1 MARRPESGKTKDI
14 NKTKLDDA
22 ARAGWLYYVAG
33 NTQDE
38 IASKLGVSRQTAQR
52 LVSLAVSE
60 KLVKVRLDHPIA
72 QCMDYAAR
80 LQAAYGL
87 DEVEVVPSDPGH
99 PDTTLGIAEAVA
111 ARIEKILSAS
121 DPVTMGIGTGRT
133 LKAAVEQLSFI
144 DCPHHFIVSLAG
156 NIAPDGSAA
165 FYNVVFNLANK
176 VSAPSFPMPLPVIAA
191 SAGERALLHEQAGI
205 GRTLALAQKVQI
217 AIVGVGDLGPSA
229 PLYEDGF
236 VTLDELKALQNVGAV
251 GEILGWTFDAEGR
264 VIEGM
269 INERVASARLP
280 DRDNALVIA
289 AAKGG
294 NKVEAI
300 RAALRRRLVNG
311 LITDE
316 DTARALL
323 G

>member
-1 MARRPESGKTKDI
+1 MARRPDSGKTKDV

-38 IASKLGVSRQTAQR
+38 IAAKLGVSRQTAQR

-80 LQAAYGL
+80 LQERYGL

-99 PDTTLGIAEAVA
+99 PDTTLGIAQAVA
-111 ARIEKILSAS
+111 ARIEKVLSAS
-121 DPVTMGIGTGRT
+121 EPVTMGIGTGRT
-133 LKAAVEQLSFI
+133 LKAAVEQLPFI
-144 DCPHHFIVSLAG
+144 DCPHHSIVSLTG

-165 FYNVVFNLANK
+165 FYNVVFTLADK

-205 GRTLALAQKVQI
+205 GRTLERAGNVQI
-217 AIVGVGDLGPSA
+217 AIVGVGDLGPDA
-229 PLYEDGF
+229 PLYDDGF
-236 VTLDELKALQNVGAV
+236 ITHDELAALQKVGAV
-251 GEILGWTFDAEGR
+251 GEILGWTYDADGQL
-264 VIEGM
+264 VDGM
-269 INERVASARLP
+269 INERVASAPLP
-280 DRDNALVIA
+280 DRAHALVIA
-289 AAKGG
+289 AAKGES
-294 NKVEAI
+294 KVEAI

-323 G
+323 A